1 MVREELAKKGKKGL
15 QIRPM
20 LEGEKG
26 GCEEH
31 WEGNGVREEVSYAK
45 RIFQIF
51 LFEEG
56 PKMVALLRSTPV
68 ERPRPFSM

>member
-1 MVREELAKKGKKGL
+1 MFLKAIDVKRANSYNGRTKKEHNLGMTPFREMVREELAKKGKKGL

-31 WEGNGVREEVSYAK
+31 WEGNGVREEVSYA
-45 RIFQIF
+45 
-51 LFEEG
+51 
-56 PKMVALLRSTPV
+56 
-68 ERPRPFSM
+68 